1 MTRDKSSPRILIH
14 WDMER
19 YLRYFDLVLID
30 LRQLPQERALKKI
43 GADSLFMVIKTELC
57 DLGQVS

>member
-19 YLRYFDLVLID
+19 CLRYFDLVLID